1 MRIPQHYHAPGWQ
14 RFIVGFLLGAVV
26 GWVFFIIL
34 YGQAQEDQI
43 NLINKQKDKIAE
55 LKDEKDIWLEDV
67 KEENAKLEKKLTV
80 QDIQIKFVNK
90 KESEL
95 GDTAISN
102 LNREIEKQLSPLLT
116 KDLETV
122 GGNSEILIQSI
133 ENKIFEIEDNRYR
146 VEVQTLVITS
156 IIKVG
161 VKIEKV
167 K

>member
-1 MRIPQHYHAPGWQ
+1 MRIPQHYHSPGWQ
-14 RFIVGFLLGAVV
+14 RFIVGFLLGAVI
-26 GWVFFIIL
+26 GWVFFITL

-55 LKDEKDIWLEDV
+55 LQDEKDIWLDDV
-67 KEENAKLEKKLTV
+67 KEENEKLEKKLTV
-80 QDIQIKFVNK
+80 QDIQVKFVNK

-95 GDTAISN
+95 GDTALST
-102 LNREIEKQLSPLLT
+102 LNRDVEKQLSSLLT

-133 ENKIFEIEDNRYR
+133 ENKTFEIEDNKYHL
-146 VEVQTLVITS
+146 EVQTLIITS
-156 IIKVG
+156 VIKVG
-161 VKIEKV
+161 VKIEKI